1 MRFLKPIDEEL
12 LREVAARY
20 SKIVTVEE
28 GMRDG
33 GLGSAVVEKLADWKI
48 SKDVVRIGYPDKFIG
63 QGEISE
69 LKADT
74 RTDFRAIADEITK
87 LIESL

>member
-1 MRFLKPIDEEL
+1 
-12 LREVAARY
+12 
-20 SKIVTVEE
+20 
-28 GMRDG
+28 
-33 GLGSAVVEKLADWKI
+33 
-48 SKDVVRIGYPDKFIG
+48 VVRIGYPDKFIG